1 MMLKEKLFEPPVP
14 GFSIKARLKSFGFA
28 MSGILHFF
36 YHVHNARVHLAATI
50 LVILVCF
57 YLPVT
62 RTELLALIFTISL
75 VWISEMINTSLEKL
89 ADMVTTQYHPQIRII
104 KDVAAGAVLVA
115 SIAALLTGLIIFIPK
130 ILSR

>member
-1 MMLKEKLFEPPVP
+1 
-14 GFSIKARLKSFGFA
+14 
-28 MSGILHFF
+28 MSGIVHFF
-36 YHVHNARVHLAATI
+36 YHGHNVRVHLPPTI

-115 SIAALLTGLIIFIPK
+115 AIAALLTGLIIFIPK
-130 ILSR
+130 ILAR